1 MEVVLILFSIFIT
14 NYLINSHILFFAVDK
29 KIRKDFS
36 DSILMRFLVTIW
48 TVIICLKLKQYKKI
62 RYTFSLLD
70 YKIILQRFSLKRIL
84 FFNMVRYKI
93 GFLVLWIFYFLNFVL
108 IPISLIKFN
117 NLELC
122 IRNIFF
128 FQKYIWIIEA
138 FVLIYFPKKTKK
150 IK

>member
-1 MEVVLILFSIFIT
+1 MEVILILFSIFIT

-70 YKIILQRFSLKRIL
+70 YKIILQRFSLKRL
-84 FFNMVRYKI
+84 LYLNSVRYKI
-93 GFLVLWIFYFLNFVL
+93 LFLVLWILVCWKLY
-108 IPISLIKFN
+108 
-117 NLELC
+117 
-122 IRNIFF
+122 
-128 FQKYIWIIEA
+128 QMGA
-138 FVLIYFPKKTKK
+138 
-150 IK
+150 

>member
-1 MEVVLILFSIFIT
+1 M
-14 NYLINSHILFFAVDK
+14 FFAVNK
-29 KIRKDFS
+29 KIRKDFT
-36 DSILMRFLVTIW
+36 DSIFMRVLVTIW
-48 TVIICLKLKQYKKI
+48 TVIICLKLKQYEKFK
-62 RYTFSLLD
+62 YTFSLLD
-70 YKIILQRFSLKRIL
+70 YKIILQRFSFKRIL